1 MYHKI
6 ISFHMSKNISRLG
19 RSCLTF
25 LLTFSSSV
33 FTMAQ
38 IQESPASKIWTLR
51 ECTDYAIEHN
61 VGILESKLDVD
72 NAQTDILA
80 AKAARLPSVSAS
92 VGQGV
97 SGNWFNN
104 SSSHKNSYSGNYGV
118 SAGWTIYNGGNINRN
133 IEQKENALKIQ
144 NLNLERNTL
153 DLKLKIAQLYVQ
165 VLYDKENIKMKE
177 ENAKVS
183 KMLWERG
190 TEFMKAGSMS
200 KADVAKLESQH
211 ASDLY
216 QITAAMS
223 QYDNDL
229 LALKSA
235 MRMQRMSV
243 EITTP
248 EISEANI
255 LEIIPSRDEVFQK
268 ALANRPEIEISN
280 INISNSQL
288 ALESARMGYA
298 PRLSLS
304 ASSGTNN
311 MSGSSTAFGKQLKT
325 NWSNSLGLN
334 LSIPI
339 YSQRQNRSAVE
350 KARNDIEFYKMEAEE
365 AEDNL
370 YTTVENAY
378 LSARNSQQQ
387 YISAKKAYESA
398 KLSYSLAVEQF
409 NLGMKNIA
417 EMEQEKSTFLAA
429 EQSLAQSKYMAVYN
443 IQALRFYT
451 GQEITI

>member
-1 MYHKI
+1 
-6 ISFHMSKNISRLG
+6 
-19 RSCLTF
+19 
-25 LLTFSSSV
+25 
-33 FTMAQ
+33 
-38 IQESPASKIWTLR
+38 
-51 ECTDYAIEHN
+51 
-61 VGILESKLDVD
+61 
-72 NAQTDILA
+72 
-80 AKAARLPSVSAS
+80 
-92 VGQGV
+92 
-97 SGNWFNN
+97 
-104 SSSHKNSYSGNYGV
+104 
-118 SAGWTIYNGGNINRN
+118 
-133 IEQKENALKIQ
+133 
-144 NLNLERNTL
+144 
-153 DLKLKIAQLYVQ
+153 
-165 VLYDKENIKMKE
+165 
-177 ENAKVS
+177 
-183 KMLWERG
+183 
-190 TEFMKAGSMS
+190 
-200 KADVAKLESQH
+200 
-211 ASDLY
+211 
-216 QITAAMS
+216 
-223 QYDNDL
+223 
-229 LALKSA
+229 
-235 MRMQRMSV
+235 MSV
-243 EITTP
+243 EIATP